1 MEGGVMLTRKQKITA
16 YIAKWI
22 VVEIAGRINSIAV
35 LSLCIET
42 ARVYNETG
50 LEQ

>member
-1 MEGGVMLTRKQKITA
+1 MLTRKQKITS

-22 VVEIAGRINSIAV
+22 VVEIASRIDPIAV
-35 LSLCIET
+35 LALCIDA
-42 ARVYNETG
+42 ARVYDKKR

>member
-1 MEGGVMLTRKQKITA
+1 MLTRKEKITA

-22 VVEIAGRINSIAV
+22 VVEIAGRIDPVAV
-35 LSLCIET
+35 LSLCLQT
-42 ARVYNETG
+42 ARVYNEKS

>member
-1 MEGGVMLTRKQKITA
+1 MLTRKQKITA

-22 VVEIAGRINSIAV
+22 VVEIAGRIDPIAV
-35 LSLCIET
+35 LALCIET
-42 ARVYNETG
+42 TRVYNEKS

>member
-1 MEGGVMLTRKQKITA
+1 MLTRKQKITA

-22 VVEIAGRINSIAV
+22 VVEIASRIDPIAV
-35 LSLCIET
+35 LALCIET
-42 ARVYNETG
+42 ARVYDEKR